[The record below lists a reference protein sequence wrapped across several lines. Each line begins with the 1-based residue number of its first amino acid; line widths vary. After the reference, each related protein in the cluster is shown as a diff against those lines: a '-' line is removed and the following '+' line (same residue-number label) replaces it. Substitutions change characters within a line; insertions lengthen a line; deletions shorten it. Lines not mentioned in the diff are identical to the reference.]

1 MHACHPPSAAGRWAG
16 TFVPLVGA
24 LGPSRPAGRA
34 VIVRLSPNQP
44 LENPVSDDLPELPPA
59 ETPRSRGDIATLPLI
74 FGTVAVLALAVVL
87 SIAALI
93 AADDDDT
100 SSGTGAASSAH
111 VSLTEFAITPD
122 TVTVTAGESV
132 HVTNDGAAI
141 HNLAVTDTDLKT
153 PDIAAGETGE
163 LDVSSLDP
171 GTYELLCLIPG
182 HADSGMKATLEVTEG
197 GGPSA
202 APTDTAGT
210 GGHDGMDYAKM
221 TEDMLA
227 SFAEYPAETEGT
239 GNETLA
245 PTEVKADGTKVFDL
259 TMEEAPWEVS
269 PGKVADAFTFN
280 GMVPAPMLDL
290 EVGDKVEVRVQ
301 NDLPIATDVHFHG
314 LNVDNANDGVAPLTQ
329 DLIEPGDSF
338 TYTFTTDQ
346 PAVAMYHPHAHGH
359 VLLPDGMFGAV
370 LVGDL
375 PLPTGKTVGYEQIPA
390 QVDISQEIPMV
401 LNDAGVIGLSLNG
414 KSFPATQPYTAKAG
428 DWLLIHYFNEGTQI
442 HPMHLHQ
449 FDQVVVGKD
458 GFPVPE
464 PAVDTLNV
472 APGERYSVLVHI
484 DEPGVWVWHCHI
496 LPHVESEAGM
506 FGMVTAF
513 IVE

>member
-1 MHACHPPSAAGRWAG
+1 MEND
-16 TFVPLVGA
+16 VP
-24 LGPSRPAGRA
+24 
-34 VIVRLSPNQP
+34 
-44 LENPVSDDLPELPPA
+44 DDLTELTPGEAP
-59 ETPRSRGDIATLPLI
+59 TPRGDVATLPLI

-93 AADDDDT
+93 GADDD
-100 SSGTGAASSAH
+100 SSAGTGGASDPH

-122 TVTVTAGESV
+122 AVTVGQGGTI
-132 HVTNDGAAI
+132 HVTNDGAAA

-153 PDIAAGETGE
+153 PDIQAGETGE
-163 LDVSSLDP
+163 LDVSSLAP
-171 GTYELLCLIPG
+171 GSYELLCLIAG
-182 HADSGMKATLEVTEG
+182 HADSGMKATLEVVEG
-197 GGPSA
+197 DGGTASGT
-202 APTDTAGT
+202 TDVTHAS
-210 GGHDGMDYAKM
+210 GHDAMDYEQM

-227 SFAEYPAETEGT
+227 SFAAYPAETEGI
-239 GNETLA
+239 GNEILE

-259 TMEEAPWEVS
+259 TMEAAPWERA
-269 PGKVADAFTFN
+269 PGDVVEAFTFN
-280 GMVPAPMLDL
+280 GMVPAPMFDL

-301 NDLPIATDVHFHG
+301 NDLEIATDVHFHG
-314 LNVDNANDGVAPLTQ
+314 LNVENGFDGVAPLTQ

-338 TYTFTTDQ
+338 TYAFTTDE

-359 VLLPDGMFGAV
+359 LLLPDGMFGAV

-375 PLPTGKTVGYEQIPA
+375 PLPTGTTVGYDEIPA

-401 LNDAGVIGLSLNG
+401 LNDSGVIGLTLNG
-414 KSFPATQPYTAKAG
+414 KSFPATQPYVAAVG
-428 DWLLIHYFNEGTQI
+428 DWVLIHYYNEGNLI

-458 GFPVPE
+458 GFPVPQ
-464 PAVDTLNV
+464 PYAVDTLNV

-484 DEPGVWVWHCHI
+484 NKPGAWVWHCHI

-513 IVE
+513 IAE